1 MEMPRRCATTG
12 RGCGPFLRSSWSQA
26 GGLAWSSFSSARE
39 TTPSWKSAGVAS
51 RYTPSFFAAVAGF
64 IVWVFWCDV
73 MVSRVSSVR
82 ASSDH
87 GSYR

>member
-1 MEMPRRCATTG
+1 M
-12 RGCGPFLRSSWSQA
+12 
-26 GGLAWSSFSSARE
+26 
-39 TTPSWKSAGVAS
+39 AS

-64 IVWVFWCDV
+64 IVWVLWCDV

-82 ASSDH
+82 TSSDH